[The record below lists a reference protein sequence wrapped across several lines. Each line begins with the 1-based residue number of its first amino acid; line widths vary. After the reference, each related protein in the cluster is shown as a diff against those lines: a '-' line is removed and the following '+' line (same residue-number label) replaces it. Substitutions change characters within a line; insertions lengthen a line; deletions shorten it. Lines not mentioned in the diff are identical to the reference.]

1 MSHAFR
7 IQPFSIRLAIA
18 LSLASK
24 AMFIG
29 IQSYA
34 NWPPKSRELSGVRF
48 NVEVSLVDFV
58 RIILASTKLAWCI
71 LRDDK
76 LFMSV
81 FSTAS
86 ESYRMLKKAI

>member
-34 NWPPKSRELSGVRF
+34 NWPPKSIELLGVRVD
-48 NVEVSLVDFV
+48 VELLLLDFV
-58 RIILASTKLAWCI
+58 RIILTFSKLACRS
-71 LRDDK
+71 LCDNG
-76 LFMSV
+76 LFVGV
-81 FSTAS
+81 FSTAC
-86 ESYRMLKKAI
+86 ES